1 MAGSQGLSPK
11 SGMSDKDRKKVHKM
25 GGEAS
30 GSRNHTTGR
39 KDDVITNHA
48 GGGAL
53 DKDAQRKGGHNSHKN
68 D

>member
-11 SGMSDKDRKKVHKM
+11 SDMSDKDRKKVHKL

-30 GSRNHTTGR
+30 GSRNQTTGK
-39 KDDVITNHA
+39 KDVTTNHA

-53 DKDAQRKGGHNSHKN
+53 DKDAQRKGGQNSHKN